1 MDVRWVAAVATLP
14 CLCLLANEAGGQSR
28 RSASEPPILF
38 ELRPFQAPLATD
50 QRMPE
55 EASPPPIR
63 SNGLL
68 GRLSVTEDAEIG
80 VGRYAVGTI
89 ARSRTNV
96 ERERMMERENRNIA
110 GAGMR
115 VRF

>member
-1 MDVRWVAAVATLP
+1 MDLRRFAAVAVLP
-14 CLCLLANEAGGQSR
+14 CLCLTAAQADAQRR
-28 RSASEPPILF
+28 RSAAEPPILF
-38 ELRPFQAPLATD
+38 ELRPYQPPLATD
-50 QRMPE
+50 QRVRDEGPQR
-55 EASPPPIR
+55 AR

-68 GRLSVTEDAEIG
+68 GRLAITENADIA
-80 VGRYAVGTI
+80 VGRFGVGTI

-115 VRF
+115 LRF